1 VYLASGVD
9 GAEVAQHGGML
20 LEGVDD
26 GGLAGPTGDEVL
38 ERPHLP
44 RHLHR
49 VRELCKSDPIR
60 EVGQAGASPLAP

>member
-1 VYLASGVD
+1 
-9 GAEVAQHGGML
+9 ML

-26 GGLAGPTGDEVL
+26 GGLAGPPGDEVL

-49 VRELCKSDPIR
+49 VRELYKSDPIG
-60 EVGQAGASPLAP
+60 EVGQGGASPLA